1 MSEHR
6 SAKKTREQ
14 ARTADVLETS
24 AEGAVQREVAELSLW
39 LSSQGIDLALD
50 HPEKGDGSREGVY
63 WRFGY
68 FAGLKRALAMLTRQ
82 GATLH

>member
-1 MSEHR
+1 MSER
-6 SAKKTREQ
+6 RNVKKPREESP
-14 ARTADVLETS
+14 AVDLS

-50 HPEKGDGSREGVY
+50 HPERGERSREGLY

-68 FAGLKRALAMLTRQ
+68 FAGLKRALAVLTRQ

>member
-1 MSEHR
+1 MSERR
-6 SAKKTREQ
+6 SVKKPQEQ
-14 ARTADVLETS
+14 ARAADAVEVS

-50 HPEKGDGSREGVY
+50 PPGKGDASREGVY

-68 FAGLKRALAMLTRQ
+68 CAGLKHALEMLTRQ